1 MYSHEVATVV
11 TTQLMEVAYLLNA
24 ICGLPWS
31 PACPHSVKREIL
43 PVSNLHEVW
52 YNLEPLSLPSIL
64 KSHQMSPVDPVIR
77 VE

>member
-31 PACPHSVKREIL
+31 LARPHSVKREIL
-43 PVSNLHEVW
+43 PVSNLH
-52 YNLEPLSLPSIL
+52 
-64 KSHQMSPVDPVIR
+64 
-77 VE
+77 